1 MPDLVVPVVKL
12 AQLQLQMGSAA
23 EAGSTLIEFL
33 GRHPREAPARLM
45 LAYVYESSGRPREA
59 LREYEVFRA
68 AHPKHENTAFVLE
81 RIRQLSQSQ

>member
-1 MPDLVVPVVKL
+1 MGVRGDYYLARCDRSRALKAYARSRALMPDLVVPVVKL

-45 LAYVYESSGRPREA
+45 LAYVYES
-59 LREYEVFRA
+59 
-68 AHPKHENTAFVLE
+68 
-81 RIRQLSQSQ
+81 